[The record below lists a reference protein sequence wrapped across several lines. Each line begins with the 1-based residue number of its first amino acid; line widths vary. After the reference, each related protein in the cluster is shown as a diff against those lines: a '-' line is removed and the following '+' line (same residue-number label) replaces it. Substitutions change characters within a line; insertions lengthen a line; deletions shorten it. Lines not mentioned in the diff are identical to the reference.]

1 MASIAIMIG
10 EVLINAT
17 AFVGGSFRAK
27 YLSGDQK
34 SVEEEK
40 ERHNVAVERY
50 QVAYKKYQENRTKLT
65 KLLDWI
71 TTNNRVKKQ
80 AKQNVVD
87 TGYALKLYN
96 EVHNQELDLREPH
109 LSDFYKPSVE

>member
-1 MASIAIMIG
+1 MANIAIMIG

-71 TTNNRVKKQ
+71 TTNNRVKKR
-80 AKQNVVD
+80 QNRMWW
-87 TGYALKLYN
+87 T
-96 EVHNQELDLREPH
+96 
-109 LSDFYKPSVE
+109 

>member
-17 AFVGGSFRAK
+17 AFVGGSFRA
-27 YLSGDQK
+27 
-34 SVEEEK
+34 
-40 ERHNVAVERY
+40 R
-50 QVAYKKYQENRTKLT
+50 
-65 KLLDWI
+65 
-71 TTNNRVKKQ
+71 NRVKKQ

-96 EVHNQELDLREPH
+96 EVHNQELDLREP
-109 LSDFYKPSVE
+109 